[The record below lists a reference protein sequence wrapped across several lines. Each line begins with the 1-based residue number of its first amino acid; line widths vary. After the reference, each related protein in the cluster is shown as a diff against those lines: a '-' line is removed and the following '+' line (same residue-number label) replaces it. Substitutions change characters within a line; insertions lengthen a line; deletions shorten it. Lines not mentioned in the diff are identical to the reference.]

1 MIPKV
6 APLGD
11 QAMLVSYPADIS
23 FNTHH
28 RVLGLLSGI
37 ERRQIEG
44 ITFLQPAYC
53 SLTIGFDP
61 TLVGYAQLK
70 QVVRELCHE
79 KVEPKPFK
87 GRLIRIP
94 VCYEEPFALDLKEI
108 SVQTGLKKK
117 EIIDLHTSC
126 HYQVFMLGFLPG
138 FPYLGVLPEILHVP
152 RKKTPRLKVPEG
164 AVGIAGLQ
172 TGIYPAS
179 SPGGWNI
186 LGSTPLAV
194 FDVSS
199 EDPFLLRAGDQVKFQ
214 AIGMEE
220 YQRIRDE

>member
-11 QAMLVSYPADIS
+11 QAMLVSYPATIS
-23 FNTHH
+23 FNTHQQ
-28 RVLGLLSGI
+28 VLGLQSGI

-44 ITFLQPAYC
+44 VTFLQPAYC

-61 TLVGYAQLK
+61 TLVSYYQLK
-70 QVVRELCHE
+70 QIVRERCHE
-79 KVEPKPFK
+79 KVDPKEIK
-87 GRLIRIP
+87 GRLISIP
-94 VCYEEPFALDLKEI
+94 VCYEEPYALDLKEI
-108 SVQTGLKKK
+108 SDQTGLKRK
-117 EIIDLHTSC
+117 EIIDLHTGN

-138 FPYLGVLPEILHVP
+138 FPYLGVLPEILHLP
-152 RKKTPRLKVPEG
+152 RKKTPRLKIPEG

-194 FDVSS
+194 FDASS
-199 EDPFLLRAGDQVKFQ
+199 EDPFLLRAGDQVKFK
-214 AIGMEE
+214 AIGIEE
-220 YQRIRDE
+220 YQRIRGE